1 MIRRVSGRSM
11 EPALKAGQ
19 LVLAT
24 RRVKKLKA
32 SDVIIFKHKGLEKIK
47 RVNSIAGDDISV
59 IGDNK
64 NHSTD
69 SRSFG
74 PINSKEIIG
83 RVIYII

>member
-1 MIRRVSGRSM
+1 M

-24 RRVKKLKA
+24 SRVIKLKA
-32 SDVIIFKHKGLEKIK
+32 GDVIIFKHKGLEKIK
-47 RVNSIAGDDISV
+47 RVNSIVGDDISV

-74 PINSKEIIG
+74 DISISAVTGK
-83 RVIYII
+83 VICSF